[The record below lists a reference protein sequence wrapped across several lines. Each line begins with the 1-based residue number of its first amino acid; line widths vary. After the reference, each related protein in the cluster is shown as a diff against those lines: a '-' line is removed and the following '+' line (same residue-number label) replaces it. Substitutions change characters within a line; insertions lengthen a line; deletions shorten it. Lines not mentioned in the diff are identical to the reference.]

1 VRLYRTFI
9 QNVHQSGDS
18 HFFLAEGRATLED
31 MNTTKTALRT
41 VLATAAAGALVLG
54 SVGGATAAPDK
65 AKGPKAMNPAASAT
79 VKLQNVSIK
88 RHKKIDLANADAA
101 QTALA
106 LRAKVRYSKKVSSE
120 DALQSFGISLGVFD
134 KKVNGTFVGG
144 SDSAAA
150 PVELKAKKRDRKV
163 QFYAGEAVIA
173 DVWSAGQIEA
183 LTAAV
188 AANGKAYICTYSVDT
203 TFDAFSMQTRKRLG
217 VKADGSDFTKKTVRD
232 CVKVVDTTE
241 AAE

>member
-1 VRLYRTFI
+1 
-9 QNVHQSGDS
+9 
-18 HFFLAEGRATLED
+18 
-31 MNTTKTALRT
+31 MNITTTGTRT
-41 VLATAAAGALVLG
+41 VLAAAAAGALILG
-54 SVGGATAAPDK
+54 SAGGSVAAPDK
-65 AKGPKAMNPAASAT
+65 AQGPKAKST
-79 VKLQNVSIK
+79 TQTTKLQNVNIK
-88 RHKKIDLANADAA
+88 RHTKIDLTNVNEE
-101 QTALA
+101 TAIK
-106 LRAKVRYSKKVSSE
+106 LRAKVRYSAKVSSE
-120 DALQSFGISLGVFD
+120 EALPSFGIALGVFD
-134 KKVNGTFVGG
+134 KKVNGTFVEG

-173 DVWSAGQIEA
+173 DVWSAGQLEA